1 MINTI
6 YSIRSSGD
14 ALQTN
19 NVKSS
24 MQFWSGVVRPGQL
37 FTGDDLPDQ
46 YSLPKTFHTDWRGR
60 TSERTFVPAFRKGM
74 SHHLQF
80 VIVIIILKFLPST
93 SAACA

>member
-1 MINTI
+1 MLHRIEIRDLTFSILHSFIELLLPPSPPLKRTI
-6 YSIRSSGD
+6 RMANLS
-14 ALQTN
+14 
-19 NVKSS
+19 V
-24 MQFWSGVVRPGQL
+24 
-37 FTGDDLPDQ
+37 
-46 YSLPKTFHTDWRGR
+46 KTFHTDWRGR